1 MPEIAGI
8 SKMYLR
14 TSPSKSAN
22 GTKGFGLLSLS
33 QYEIS
38 DMTDLSY
45 QYQLVSPSAYQLAL
59 DIDLITEYQDGMAC
73 TSRMFSDLMYPEATT
88 VEKRLTVPEGIQV
101 DYSRYADIVV
111 PEPTVEALIFAFAE
125 YKGGHAPSLQEID
138 YSIWRIYPEQTIE
151 AYSPELRL
159 YLFGEGVDYGDWESA
174 AHMLEILSVITPE
187 LDPRF
192 ARDVDEVTLPQF
204 HMFCESWMVPE
215 YKKHCNMKSNA
226 AAFSNGPTRR
236 YYDSH
241 RGADS
246 RGFLWFQSRIV
257 TEPGEGKGEK
267 IGDIATNPCCSINF
281 HEFSHSVGLS
291 HNYCPYSSVG
301 RWEDRPYMTKPF
313 SEDDLAGMAVHLDPR
328 TEHGMTIEEA
338 ADALGIEKNER
349 YYELVE
355 KPWLACGEQHPTWE
369 ELANRVYEDHIS
381 SDLVETNNR

>member
-1 MPEIAGI
+1 
-8 SKMYLR
+8 MYLR
-14 TSPSKSAN
+14 TSPSKN
-22 GTKGFGLLSLS
+22 HTKGFGLLSLS

-45 QYQLVSPSAYQLAL
+45 QYQLVSPSAYQLAI
-59 DIDLITEYQDGMAC
+59 DIDLITEYQDGMGCA
-73 TSRMFSDLMYPEATT
+73 SRMFSDLIYPEATT
-88 VEKRLTVPEGIQV
+88 VEKRLTVPDGILV

-192 ARDVDEVTLPQF
+192 ARDIDEVTLPQF

-215 YKKHCNMKSNA
+215 YKKHCDMESNA
-226 AAFSNGPTRR
+226 AAFSNGPVRR
-236 YYDSH
+236 YYASH
-241 RGADS
+241 RSLDGS
-246 RGFLWFQSRIV
+246 NTRGFLWFQSRIV
-257 TEPGEGKGEK
+257 TEPREGKGEK

-281 HEFSHSVGLS
+281 HEFSHSVGLN
-291 HNYCPYSSVG
+291 HNYCPYSSVS

-369 ELANRVYEDHIS
+369 EWADRIYKDHIS
-381 SDLVETNNR
+381 SDLVETNHPR

>member
-1 MPEIAGI
+1 
-8 SKMYLR
+8 MYLR
-14 TSPSKSAN
+14 TSPSQRQDR
-22 GTKGFGLLSLS
+22 TKGFGLLNLS
-33 QYEIS
+33 QHEIS

-73 TSRMFSDLMYPEATT
+73 ASRMFSDLMYPEATT
-88 VEKRLTVPEGIQV
+88 VEKRLTVPDGIQV

-125 YKGGHAPSLQEID
+125 YKGGSAPSLQEID
-138 YSIWRIYPEQTIE
+138 YSIWRIYPEKTIE

-215 YKKHCNMKSNA
+215 YKKHCNMKGNA
-226 AAFSNGPTRR
+226 AAFSNKPTRR
-236 YYDSH
+236 YFDSH
-241 RGADS
+241 RGAVA

-257 TEPGEGKGEK
+257 TEPREGKGEK

-281 HEFSHSVGLS
+281 HEFSHSVGLN
-291 HNYCPYSSVG
+291 HNYCAYSSVG

-369 ELANRVYEDHIS
+369 EWADRIYKDHIS
-381 SDLVETNNR
+381 SDLVETNHPR